1 MHHTHLIF
9 SIFCQEKQ
17 IIPIQNF
24 GLSDFSEALLESF
37 IFLCRTS
44 LHAVC
49 RSLLSNASPM
59 TWLGPE
65 RLSTPELSWC
75 LGVQVP
81 GRMVFPH
88 SSRVSGPVA
97 WPQWCPDS
105 CQSADKGPVS
115 TATRLALF
123 FLKIILLF
131 LLLFIYIFLAMLHS
145 MWDLSSLTGDWPPSL
160 PPVPLPVLKARSL
173 NH

>member
-1 MHHTHLIF
+1 MRHTHLIF

-17 IIPIQNF
+17 TIPIQNF
-24 GLSDFSEALLESF
+24 GLSDFSEALLVF
-37 IFLCRTS
+37 FTFLCRTS
-44 LHAVC
+44 LHTVC

-65 RLSTPELSWC
+65 RLSTSELPWC

-81 GRMVFPH
+81 GQMVFPH

-105 CQSADKGPVS
+105 CQSADKGTVS

-123 FLKIILLF
+123 LKKKLF
-131 LLLFIYIFLAMLHS
+131 NYSYCCLFIYF
-145 MWDLSSLTGDWPPSL
+145 WPCCTACGIL
-160 PPVPLPVLKARSL
+160 VP
-173 NH
+173 